1 MTMRTIFAA
10 LVSNYKNALT
20 KRHRVRLA
28 YVWYSELAIG
38 VLLLIAA
45 LGFDFLAYRSLVA
58 ASPELPQ
65 EEIQKIIT
73 LDERAVK
80 KAAETMAERAA
91 LLKSPTF
98 PSLIQ
103 NPF

>member
-1 MTMRTIFAA
+1 MRMPSIITSLIRRAKI
-10 LVSNYKNALT
+10 NTQYKVALT
-20 KRHRVRLA
+20 H
-28 YVWYSELAIG
+28 VWYGEIAVG
-38 VLLLIAA
+38 VLLLIVI
-45 LGFDFLAYRSLVA
+45 LSFDWYAFRFFVTTT
-58 ASPELPQ
+58 PEFPQ

-73 LDERAVK
+73 LDVPAVK